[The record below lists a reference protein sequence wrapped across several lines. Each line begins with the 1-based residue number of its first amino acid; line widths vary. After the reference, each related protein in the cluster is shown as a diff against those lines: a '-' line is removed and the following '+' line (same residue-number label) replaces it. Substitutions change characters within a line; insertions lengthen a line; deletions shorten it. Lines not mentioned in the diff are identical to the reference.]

1 MRFIF
6 YSAILMVFFSCSSR
20 QEKTRVSVEN
30 ITESVYASG
39 IVKSR
44 NQYQVFSNANG
55 LIKNILVKE
64 GDMVAAGQP
73 IISLV
78 NETSKLSAENAELN
92 AAYSSIE
99 ANRDKLNDLRINIDL
114 AKSKMRNDS
123 SLYERQ
129 KNLWSQQIGTK
140 YQLDQ
145 AQLAYENSTTAYKS
159 AVLRYNDLQRQINFA
174 SQQSKK
180 SAQISNTV
188 LGDYT
193 IKSKIAGRVYSISK
207 EEGEMVNMQTPIAV
221 IGDANDFLLEL
232 QVDEYD
238 IGRIKVGQKVL
249 VNTDSYKGQTF
260 EAVIETIDPIMN
272 ERSRTFKV
280 DANFLT
286 KPQALYPN
294 LTAEAN
300 IIIQTKENALTIP
313 RNYLIDD
320 SLVLLPNKEKQKV
333 ITGVK
338 DYQKAEIISGLKKDE
353 VILKPQQ

>member
-1 MRFIF
+1 MKFIF
-6 YSAILMVFFSCSSR
+6 YFIPLVLFACSSE
-20 QEKTRVSVEN
+20 QEKTKVSVEN

-39 IVKSR
+39 IVKSK

-64 GDMVAAGQP
+64 GDMVSAGQP

-114 AKSKMRNDS
+114 ARVKMRNDS

-174 SQQSKK
+174 AQQSKK

-207 EEGEMVNMQTPIAV
+207 EEGEMVNLQTPIAV
-221 IGDANDFLLEL
+221 IGGANDFLLEL

-249 VNTDSYKGQTF
+249 VNMDSYKGQTF
-260 EAVIETIDPIMN
+260 EAVIQTIDPIMN
-272 ERSRTFKV
+272 DRSRTFKV
-280 DANFLT
+280 DADFIT
-286 KPQALYPN
+286 KPAALYPN
-294 LTAEAN
+294 LTVEAN
-300 IIIQTKENALTIP
+300 IVIQTKENALTIP

-320 SLVLLPNKEKQKV
+320 SLVVLPNKEKRKV
-333 ITGVK
+333 VTGVK
-338 DYQKAEIISGLKKDE
+338 DYQKAEIINGLKKDE
-353 VILKPQQ
+353 VILKPAQ

>member
-1 MRFIF
+1 MKFIL
-6 YSAILMVFFSCSSR
+6 YSVLTMILFSCSSK
-20 QEKTRVSVEN
+20 QEKTNVSVEN

-64 GDMVAAGQP
+64 GDVVSAGQP

-92 AAYSSIE
+92 AAYSSSE

-114 AKSKMRNDS
+114 ARAKMRNDS

-145 AQLAYENSTTAYKS
+145 AQLAYENSATAYKS
-159 AVLRYNDLQRQINFA
+159 SVLRYNDLQRQINFA

-188 LGDYT
+188 LADYT

-207 EEGEMVNMQTPIAV
+207 EEGEMVNVQTPIAV
-221 IGDANDFLLEL
+221 IGDASNFLLEL

-238 IGRIKVGQKVL
+238 IGRIKIGQKVL
-249 VNTDSYKGQTF
+249 VNMDSYKGQTF
-260 EAVIETIDPIMN
+260 EAVIKTIDPIMN
-272 ERSRTFKV
+272 DRSRTFKV
-280 DANFLT
+280 DADFLT
-286 KPQALYPN
+286 KPEALYPN

-320 SLVLLPNKEKQKV
+320 SLVILSNKEKRKV
-333 ITGVK
+333 VAGVK

-353 VILKPQQ
+353 VILKPAQ

>member
-1 MRFIF
+1 MKFIF
-6 YSAILMVFFSCSSR
+6 CSAILIILFSCSSK
-20 QEKTRVSVEN
+20 QEKTKVSVES

-55 LIKNILVKE
+55 LIKKIMVKE
-64 GDMVAAGQP
+64 GDMVAVGQP

-78 NETSKLSAENAELN
+78 NEASKLSAENAELN

-129 KNLWSQQIGTK
+129 MNLWSQQIGTK

-174 SQQSKK
+174 AQQSKK
-180 SAQISNTV
+180 TAQISNTF

-207 EEGEMVNMQTPIAV
+207 EEGEMVNLQTPIAV
-221 IGDANDFLLEL
+221 IGDGNDFLLEL

-249 VNTDSYKGQTF
+249 VNMDSYKGQTF

-272 ERSRTFKV
+272 DRSRTFKV
-280 DANFLT
+280 EANFIT

-294 LTAEAN
+294 LTIEAN

-320 SLVLLPNKEKQKV
+320 SLVILSNKEKRKV
-333 ITGVK
+333 VAGVK

-353 VILKPQQ
+353 VILKPGQ

>member
-1 MRFIF
+1 MKFICF
-6 YSAILMVFFSCSSR
+6 FAIVMTLVSCSSR
-20 QEKTRVSVEN
+20 QEKTKVSVES

-55 LIKNILVKE
+55 LIKKIMVKE
-64 GDMVAAGQP
+64 GDLVAAGQP

-78 NETSKLSAENAELN
+78 NEASKLTAENAELN
-92 AAYSSIE
+92 AAYSSLE
-99 ANRDKLNDLRINIDL
+99 ANRDKLNDLRINIDF
-114 AKSKMRNDS
+114 ARSRMRNDS

-140 YQLDQ
+140 FQLDQ
-145 AQLAYENSTTAYKS
+145 AQLAYENSATAYKS
-159 AVLRYNDLQRQINFA
+159 ALLRYNDLQRQIDFA

-193 IKSKIAGRVYSISK
+193 IRSKISGRVYSVSK
-207 EEGEMVNMQTPIAV
+207 EEGEMVNLQTPIAV
-221 IGDANDFLLEL
+221 IGDATDFLLEL

-249 VNTDSYKGQTF
+249 VNMDSYKGQTF
-260 EAVIETIDPIMN
+260 EAAIETIDPIMN
-272 ERSRTFKV
+272 DRSRTFKV
-280 DANFLT
+280 DAGFIT
-286 KPQALYPN
+286 KPQTLYPN
-294 LTAEAN
+294 LTVEAN
-300 IIIQTKENALTIP
+300 IVIQTKENALTIP

-320 SLVLLPNKEKQKV
+320 SVVIVSNREKRKV
-333 ITGVK
+333 VAGVK

-353 VILKPQQ
+353 VILKPE

>member
-1 MRFIF
+1 MKFIF
-6 YSAILMVFFSCSSR
+6 YFIPLVLFACSSE

-39 IVKSR
+39 IVKSK

-64 GDMVAAGQP
+64 GDMVSAGQP

-114 AKSKMRNDS
+114 ARVKMRNDS

-129 KNLWSQQIGTK
+129 KNLWSLQIGTK

-174 SQQSKK
+174 AQQSKK

-207 EEGEMVNMQTPIAV
+207 EEGEMVNLQTPIAV
-221 IGDANDFLLEL
+221 IGGANDFLLEL

-249 VNTDSYKGQTF
+249 VNMDSYKGQTF

-272 ERSRTFKV
+272 DRSRTFKV
-280 DANFLT
+280 DADFIT
-286 KPQALYPN
+286 KPAALYPN
-294 LTAEAN
+294 LTVEAN
-300 IIIQTKENALTIP
+300 IVIQTKENALTIP

-320 SLVLLPNKEKQKV
+320 SLVVLPNKEKRKV
-333 ITGVK
+333 VTGVK
-338 DYQKAEIISGLKKDE
+338 DYQKAEIINGLKKDE
-353 VILKPQQ
+353 VILKPAQ

>member
-1 MRFIF
+1 MKFIF
-6 YSAILMVFFSCSSR
+6 YFIPLVLFACSSE

-39 IVKSR
+39 IVKSK

-64 GDMVAAGQP
+64 GDMVSAGQP

-114 AKSKMRNDS
+114 ARVKMRNDS

-129 KNLWSQQIGTK
+129 KNLWSLQIGTK

-174 SQQSKK
+174 AQQSKK

-207 EEGEMVNMQTPIAV
+207 EEGEMVNLQTPIAV
-221 IGDANDFLLEL
+221 IGGANDFLLEL

-249 VNTDSYKGQTF
+249 VNMDSYKGQTF
-260 EAVIETIDPIMN
+260 EAVIQTIDPIMN
-272 ERSRTFKV
+272 DRSRTFKV
-280 DANFLT
+280 DADFIT
-286 KPQALYPN
+286 KPAALYPN
-294 LTAEAN
+294 LTVEAN
-300 IIIQTKENALTIP
+300 IVIQTKENALTIP

-320 SLVLLPNKEKQKV
+320 SLVVLPNKEKRKV
-333 ITGVK
+333 VTGVK
-338 DYQKAEIISGLKKDE
+338 DYQKAEIINGLKKDE
-353 VILKPQQ
+353 VILKPAQ